1 VDRSTVCRI
10 RNLSVFIKIEE
21 EERKK
26 EGGMMGESYMIL
38 QQDTAL
44 EAYLHDLLPRLV
56 CI

>member
-21 EERKK
+21 EERKN
-26 EGGMMGESYMIL
+26 GSIIESYMVL

-44 EAYLHDLLPRLV
+44 KAYLHDLLPRLV